1 LEGKQINAYFIIV
14 LLGIIL
20 FLVVWFLGWLLER
33 LSHVLLR
40 TTREPGS
47 RSWFMLVGPGVA
59 LHESSHALG
68 CLVTRTE
75 IVEFKPINIEVQD
88 DQIILGYVKYRKP
101 QSDLKNA
108 IINLAPIGVSL
119 LLLIAFA
126 FGATFLVPDRPGLGG
141 SAITLLEDLISV
153 KLNPALLADVM
164 YPLRE
169 ISNFVYTF
177 LYTFSELTVIN
188 PVFWIIA
195 FLAMTIMFS
204 NAPSDM
210 DIQNA
215 ATGLKIII
223 VFNAIWL
230 VVAFLLPQVG
240 WILFGLYE
248 ILAVLFA
255 LSLAFAAVGY
265 GFFILVAAM
274 SKLKSPYQ
282 LIPISSCIG
291 TGIGLWYLVSQG
303 IFAFTPAM
311 QTVIAIVVFTAVTLL
326 TLLIRPMRA

>member
-1 LEGKQINAYFIIV
+1 MNSYFVIV
-14 LLGIIL
+14 LLGVIL
-20 FLVVWFLGWLLER
+20 FFVVWFLGWLLER
-33 LSHVLLR
+33 LSHILLR
-40 TTREPGS
+40 TTQEPGS

-68 CLVTRTE
+68 CLITRTE
-75 IVEFKPINIEVQD
+75 IVEFKPINIEVQQ

-108 IINLAPIGVSL
+108 IINLAPVGVSL

-126 FGATFLVPDRPGLGG
+126 FGATFLVPDRPGLGS
-141 SAITLLEDLISV
+141 SALVLLESLIGV
-153 KLNPALLADVM
+153 KSNPTLLADIMFPVNA
-164 YPLRE
+164 
-169 ISNFVYTF
+169 IGSFVYLF

-188 PVFWIIA
+188 PIFWIIA

-204 NAPSDM
+204 NAPSDV
-210 DIQNA
+210 DIRNA

-223 VFNAIWL
+223 IFNLIWL
-230 VVAFLLPQVG
+230 VVALLLPQAG

-248 ILAVLFA
+248 VLAVLFS

-274 SKLKSPYQ
+274 SKLKSPFQ
-282 LIPISSCIG
+282 LIPILSCIG
-291 TGIGLWYLVSQG
+291 TGIGLWYLVGQG
-303 IFAFTPAM
+303 MFTFTPAF
-311 QTVIAIVVFTAVTLL
+311 QTVIAIIVITAITLL
-326 TLLIRPMRA
+326 MLLVRPLRKDT

>member
-1 LEGKQINAYFIIV
+1 MNSYFIIV
-14 LLGIIL
+14 LLGVIL
-20 FLVVWFLGWLLER
+20 FFVVWFLGWLLER

-75 IVEFKPINIEVQD
+75 IVEFKPINIEVQE
-88 DQIILGYVKYRKP
+88 DQIVLGYVKYRKP
-101 QSDLKNA
+101 QSELKNA

-119 LLLIAFA
+119 LLLIAFT
-126 FGATFLVPDRPGLGG
+126 FGATYLVPDRPGLGG
-141 SAITLLEDLISV
+141 SAITLIGELINV
-153 KLNPALLADVM
+153 KSNPTLLADLM
-164 YPLRE
+164 YPVLA
-169 ISNFVYTF
+169 ISDFVYLF
-177 LYTFSELTVIN
+177 LHTFSELTVIS
-188 PVFWIIA
+188 PVFWIVA

-210 DIQNA
+210 DIRNA
-215 ATGLKIII
+215 ATGLKVIII
-223 VFNAIWL
+223 FNLFWL
-230 VVAFLLPQVG
+230 VVAYFAPQAG

-248 ILAVLFA
+248 VLAVLFS

-274 SKLKSPYQ
+274 SKMKSPFQ
-282 LIPISSCIG
+282 LIPITACIG
-291 TGIGLWYLVSQG
+291 TGIGLWYLVDQG
-303 IFAFTPAM
+303 LIILGAAS
-311 QTVIAIVVFTAVTLL
+311 QTVIAIVVITVVTFIM
-326 TLLIRPMRA
+326 LLIPSMKAT